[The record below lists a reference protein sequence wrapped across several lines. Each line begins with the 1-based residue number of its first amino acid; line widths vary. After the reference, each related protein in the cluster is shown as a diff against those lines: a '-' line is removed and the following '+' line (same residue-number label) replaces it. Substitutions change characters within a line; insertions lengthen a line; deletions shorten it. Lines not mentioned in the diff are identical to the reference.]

1 MVEELE
7 LSWELVT
14 DRVMGGLSNG
24 HLVRASISGRPATR
38 MTGRVS
44 LDNNGG
50 FIQIAADLPPPPS
63 GAKGVALQLIG
74 NAETYNIHLRT
85 SDLARPWQ
93 SFRQPFTAPAE
104 WTLCH
109 FEFGNFEAHR
119 TDQPL
124 RPENIRRI
132 GIVAIGRVFDADT
145 AVSSVSYY

>member
-1 MVEELE
+1 MTALQ
-7 LSWELVT
+7 LQWELVT
-14 DRVMGGLSNG
+14 DRVMGGVSNGRIEQILSNG
-24 HLVRASISGRPATR
+24 QPANR

-50 FIQIAADLPPPPS
+50 FIQIAADLPPPPA
-63 GAKGVALQLIG
+63 GAIGIALNLIG

-85 SDLARPWQ
+85 SDLVRPWQ
-93 SFRQPFTAPAE
+93 SFRQAFTAPTE

-119 TDQPL
+119 TDEPL
-124 RPENIRRI
+124 RVENIRRI
-132 GIVAIGRVFDADT
+132 GIVAIGRVFDADA

>member
-1 MVEELE
+1 MNMLE
-7 LSWELVT
+7 LDWELVT
-14 DRVMGGLSNG
+14 DQVMGGVSNG
-24 HLVRASISGRPATR
+24 RIEQTVIQGQAASR

-50 FIQIAADLPPPPS
+50 FIQIAADLPPPPA

-85 SDLARPWQ
+85 SDLSRPWQ
-93 SFRQPFTAPAE
+93 SYRQAFTAPAE

-109 FEFGNFEAHR
+109 FEFGNFEAYR
-119 TDQPL
+119 TEKTF
-124 RPENIRRI
+124 RPEKIRRI

>member
-1 MVEELE
+1 MTTLQ
-7 LSWELVT
+7 LNWELVT
-14 DRVMGGLSNG
+14 DRVMGGVSNG
-24 HLVRASISGRPATR
+24 RMLRTTVNGLAATR

-50 FIQIAADLPPPPS
+50 FIQIAADLQPPPA
-63 GAKGVALQLIG
+63 GAKGVALNLTG

-85 SDLARPWQ
+85 SDLTRPWQ
-93 SFRQPFTAPAE
+93 SYRQEFIAPAE

-119 TDQPL
+119 TDKPL
-124 RPENIRRI
+124 LTKNIRRI
-132 GIVAIGRVFDADT
+132 GIVAIGRVFDADA